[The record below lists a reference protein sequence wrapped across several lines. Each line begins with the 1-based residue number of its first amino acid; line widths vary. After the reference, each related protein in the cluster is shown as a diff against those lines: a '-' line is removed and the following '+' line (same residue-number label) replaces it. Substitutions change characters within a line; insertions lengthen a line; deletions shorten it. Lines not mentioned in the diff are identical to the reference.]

1 MAMFPFSFRP
11 HTTHTTEQKQNSF
24 DNAHIDLGTL
34 AGETIFGIFLVEMCR
49 TCLGNKPMHQNFTLR
64 ALHLSINRTKGTNI
78 KDYVTWS

>member
-34 AGETIFGIFLVEMCR
+34 AGEAIFGIFLVEICR
-49 TCLGNKPMHQNFTLR
+49 TCLVNEPMHQNFKLR
-64 ALHLSINRTKGTNI
+64 ALYLSMNKAKRTNI
-78 KDYVTWS
+78 KDCATWS